1 MTHELADANRE
12 DVTAPI
18 LGTRFFLSDTDPPSK
33 QSILRAALGLF
44 ARHGLDGTTIRMI
57 GEAAGYTNP
66 AMFKFFP
73 SKDALALHL
82 FERCYARLHGA
93 VAAAAAGEDFEAG
106 LRAVVDALLAAM
118 EEDLEAVLF
127 VQDSLRAL
135 WPRLPARARRHSI
148 IASLR
153 ALFERGIRSGN
164 LAGFSSP
171 DVPVAILLGSMAQL
185 ARMSYFGELARSPA
199 VWRAELDLALGRMMT
214 GRTEPAR
221 SRPSRQKVGRP

>member
-1 MTHELADANRE
+1 M
-12 DVTAPI
+12 TAPAR
-18 LGTRFFLSDTDPPSK
+18 GSRFFLSDSDPASK
-33 QSILRAALGLF
+33 RSILRAALGLF

-57 GEAAGYTNP
+57 GEEAGYTNP

-82 FERCYARLHGA
+82 FERCYARIHGP
-93 VAAAAAGEDFEAG
+93 VGAAAAGEDFDAAF
-106 LRAVVDALLAAM
+106 RAVVDALVGAM

-127 VQDSLRAL
+127 VQDSLREL

-148 IASLR
+148 IAVLR
-153 ALFERGIRSGN
+153 ALFERGIGAGS

-199 VWRAELDLALGRMMT
+199 AWRAELDLALGRMMVGRKSPPRSRQSV
-214 GRTEPAR
+214 GRT
-221 SRPSRQKVGRP
+221 

>member
-1 MTHELADANRE
+1 MLTTGCDRPHPRHPVLPVRYGPRIEAEHPARGARALRGPRPRRDDHPDDRRGGRIHQPG
-12 DVTAPI
+12 DVQVLPFQGRARPT
-18 LGTRFFLSDTDPPSK
+18 S
-33 QSILRAALGLF
+33 LRA
-44 ARHGLDGTTIRMI
+44 
-57 GEAAGYTNP
+57 
-66 AMFKFFP
+66 
-73 SKDALALHL
+73 
-82 FERCYARLHGA
+82 
-93 VAAAAAGEDFEAG
+93 
-106 LRAVVDALLAAM
+106 LL

-153 ALFERGIRSGN
+153 ALFERGIRSGH

-199 VWRAELDLALGRMMT
+199 AWRAELDLALGRMMT
-214 GRTEPAR
+214 GQTEPAR

>member
-1 MTHELADANRE
+1 MP
-12 DVTAPI
+12 VTVPVR
-18 LGTRFFLSDTDPPSK
+18 GSRFFLSDSDPASK

-57 GEAAGYTNP
+57 GEEAGYTNP

-82 FERCYARLHGA
+82 FERCYTRLHSA
-93 VAAAAAGEDFEAG
+93 VAAATAAEDFDAA
-106 LRAVVDALLAAM
+106 LRAVVDALVAAI
-118 EEDLEAVLF
+118 EEDVEAVLF
-127 VQDSLRAL
+127 VQDSLREL

-153 ALFERGIRSGN
+153 ALFERGIRSGH
-164 LAGFSSP
+164 LVGFSSP
-171 DVPVAILLGSMAQL
+171 DLPIGILLGSMAQL

-199 VWRAELDLALGRMMT
+199 VWRAEFDLALGRMMT
-214 GRTEPAR
+214 GRTGPAQ
-221 SRPSRQKVGRP
+221 SQPSRQNVGRP

>member
-1 MTHELADANRE
+1 MTVPAR
-12 DVTAPI
+12 
-18 LGTRFFLSDTDPPSK
+18 GSRFFLSDSDPASK

-57 GEAAGYTNP
+57 GAEAGYTNP
-66 AMFKFFP
+66 AMFKFFA

-93 VAAAAAGEDFEAG
+93 VAAAAAGQDLDAA
-106 LRAVVDALLAAM
+106 LRAVVDAFLAAI

-127 VQDSLRAL
+127 VQDSLRDL

-153 ALFERGIRSGN
+153 ALFERGIRSGH
-164 LAGFSSP
+164 LVGFSSP
-171 DVPVAILLGSMAQL
+171 DLPVAILLGSMAQL
-185 ARMSYFGELARSPA
+185 ARMAYFGELVRSPA
-199 VWRAELDLALGRMMT
+199 VWRAELDLALGRMMA
-214 GRTEPAR
+214 GRKEPAR
-221 SRPSRQKVGRP
+221 ARPSRQKAGRP

>member
-1 MTHELADANRE
+1 M
-12 DVTAPI
+12 
-18 LGTRFFLSDTDPPSK
+18 FLSDGDPASK
-33 QSILRAALGLF
+33 RSILSAALGLF

-57 GEAAGYTNP
+57 GEEAGYTNP

-93 VAAAAAGEDFEAG
+93 VAAAVAGEDFDTA
-106 LRAVVDALLAAM
+106 LRAVIDALVSAM

-127 VQDSLRAL
+127 VQDSLREL
-135 WPRLPARARRHSI
+135 WPRLPAQARRRSI

-153 ALFERGIRSGN
+153 AIFERGIRSGDVT
-164 LAGFSSP
+164 GFSSP

-185 ARMSYFGELARSPA
+185 ARMSYFGELPRAPA
-199 VWRAELDLALGRMMT
+199 AWRAELDLALGRMIS
-214 GRTEPAR
+214 GRIEPRR
-221 SRPSRQKVGRP
+221 SRTARQGVGRP